1 MSGWQ
6 RGGQKFSGMPARDT
20 PSANFVKS
28 SKVWA
33 TPLLD
38 IFFDAAEGG
47 SHDGRYVAPRFS
59 RVQGAI

>member
-6 RGGQKFSGMPARDT
+6 RGGQKFSAMPARDT
-20 PSANFVKS
+20 PSANFVKN

-38 IFFDAAEGG
+38 IIF
-47 SHDGRYVAPRFS
+47 
-59 RVQGAI
+59 